1 MSPVRVFFFLA
12 LCLPAYAS
20 AQAPQTEPP
29 VAAAGGIAA
38 PGPGDRSFRD
48 TSGYRFP
55 AVSRTLRDMQNLAY
69 AIQLRDY
76 CSDDRVTDEF
86 VKAQL
91 TRFGAI
97 TGRPETCR
105 TLLDY

>member
-1 MSPVRVFFFLA
+1 MSPSRALLVLA
-12 LCLPAYAS
+12 LCLPAHAS
-20 AQAPQTEPP
+20 AQAPQSNPAA
-29 VAAAGGIAA
+29 AAAGEIAA
-38 PGPGDRSFRD
+38 PGPDDRSFRD

-55 AVSRTLRDMQNLAY
+55 ALSRTLRDMQNLAY
-69 AIQLRDY
+69 AVQLRDY
-76 CSDDRVTDEF
+76 CADERVSDEF

-91 TRFGAI
+91 ARFSAI